1 MTKRPEWKKLIVSI
15 LIPLAVGGAAA
26 LIANGS
32 FKDFEALNK
41 PPLAPPAWAFPAA
54 WTLLY
59 ILMGIAA
66 YLVYCSEKYPGRI
79 ERALTFYA
87 VQLFMNFCW
96 TLIFFNLKLYLA
108 AFIWLVLLWAAIA
121 GTVCGQQVLF
131 GTALLFRFISKPAG
145 WLMLPYLAWVTFA
158 GYLNLGVYILNR

>member
-26 LIANGS
+26 LIANGN

-108 AFIWLVLLWAAIA
+108 AFIWLVLLWGAIA
-121 GTVCGQQVLF
+121 

-145 WLMLPYLAWVTFA
+145 WLMLPYLAWVIFA

>member
-32 FKDFEALNK
+32 FKGFEALNK

-108 AFIWLVLLWAAIA
+108 AFIWLVLLWGAIA
-121 GTVCGQQVLF
+121 

>member
-108 AFIWLVLLWAAIA
+108 AFIWLVLLWGAIA
-121 GTVCGQQVLF
+121 GP
-131 GTALLFRFISKPAG
+131 ALLFRFISKPAG

>member
-32 FKDFEALNK
+32 FKDFEVLNK

-66 YLVYCSEKYPGRI
+66 YLVYSSEKYPGRI

-121 GTVCGQQVLF
+121 GT
-131 GTALLFRFISKPAG
+131 ALLFRFISKSAG

>member
-41 PPLAPPAWAFPAA
+41 PPLAPPAWAFSAA

-96 TLIFFNLKLYLA
+96 TIIFFNLKLYLA
-108 AFIWLVLLWAAIA
+108 AFIWLVLLWGAIA
-121 GTVCGQQVLF
+121 

-145 WLMLPYLAWVTFA
+145 WLMLPYLAWVIFA

>member
-108 AFIWLVLLWAAIA
+108 AFIWLVLLCGRHRRHGAAVPLHIEA
-121 GTVCGQQVLF
+121 RGLADA
-131 GTALLFRFISKPAG
+131 ALPGMGDIRR
-145 WLMLPYLAWVTFA
+145 LP
-158 GYLNLGVYILNR
+158 

>member
-108 AFIWLVLLWAAIA
+108 AFIWLVLLWGTIA
-121 GTVCGQQVLF
+121 